1 MASVQWFMRYFRSI
15 LTLLATAALLL
26 SHQQSSELAART
38 KSRATGG
45 IAELAGGARKI
56 ALRLPSGHMLSGDTN
71 PSYTYAMS
79 DGVPAPKLIQGPDD
93 EFYVGY
99 NDAESGA
106 RLLLLGDDFQV
117 KKEIVHIKNKRL
129 EDLAADDDGVALLLT
144 EFDIV
149 TKNGRESRNFH
160 TAHIEKYA
168 PNGRAIFRTRLVGTR
183 EYTKEGDQGI
193 DIYFANFNIVF
204 DEDDDFAAY
213 FTTYRRWDDGVV
225 HQSEYLA
232 FVDADDGER
241 RMRDDGK
248 NAEGFWWNVS
258 HSFRPRF
265 VYDGER
271 YVMATVGDAYPRGF
285 VVQFFPVGKRHMPV
299 KVPKAGPGET
309 YQYVPV
315 STGDLYS
322 RNRTTF
328 ITFDSAVGR
337 GDYDIGLVR
346 VQGDTVSEPIY
357 LTNTRTTRERIPRI
371 VGYGTD
377 RMLIAWMNDSGSAK
391 QKWFPTMNTM
401 SMQAALLDNNGKV
414 IAQPTD
420 FGAKGQFAMR
430 AAARFFTLP
439 DGRVGWLNDVGT
451 GDEQFDLILLPGPNG
466 EGDVSDNEDSEDTND
481 PDDGDSE
488 SEVTIDASLNPEFL
502 QAIYDGKES
511 QALALL
517 KRGADPNA
525 KYGQWTALLYAAY
538 FGQAE
543 LVSELVQRGA
553 NANAQVQGWTALK
566 LAESRGHS
574 SVAETLRPHTKIASR
589 AIGPTAVPGNPDG
602 PQVRERGAR
611 IVPVHQSEKSRGV
624 RELGGARPTE

>member
-1 MASVQWFMRYFRSI
+1 
-15 LTLLATAALLL
+15 
-26 SHQQSSELAART
+26 
-38 KSRATGG
+38 
-45 IAELAGGARKI
+45 
-56 ALRLPSGHMLSGDTN
+56 
-71 PSYTYAMS
+71 
-79 DGVPAPKLIQGPDD
+79 
-93 EFYVGY
+93 
-99 NDAESGA
+99 
-106 RLLLLGDDFQV
+106 
-117 KKEIVHIKNKRL
+117 
-129 EDLAADDDGVALLLT
+129 
-144 EFDIV
+144 
-149 TKNGRESRNFH
+149 
-160 TAHIEKYA
+160 
-168 PNGRAIFRTRLVGTR
+168 
-183 EYTKEGDQGI
+183 
-193 DIYFANFNIVF
+193 
-204 DEDDDFAAY
+204 
-213 FTTYRRWDDGVV
+213 
-225 HQSEYLA
+225 
-232 FVDADDGER
+232 
-241 RMRDDGK
+241 
-248 NAEGFWWNVS
+248 
-258 HSFRPRF
+258 
-265 VYDGER
+265 
-271 YVMATVGDAYPRGF
+271 
-285 VVQFFPVGKRHMPV
+285 
-299 KVPKAGPGET
+299 
-309 YQYVPV
+309 
-315 STGDLYS
+315 
-322 RNRTTF
+322 
-328 ITFDSAVGR
+328 
-337 GDYDIGLVR
+337 
-346 VQGDTVSEPIY
+346 IY

-553 NANAQVQGWTALK
+553 NANAQVQGWT
-566 LAESRGHS
+566 
-574 SVAETLRPHTKIASR
+574 
-589 AIGPTAVPGNPDG
+589 
-602 PQVRERGAR
+602 
-611 IVPVHQSEKSRGV
+611 
-624 RELGGARPTE
+624 